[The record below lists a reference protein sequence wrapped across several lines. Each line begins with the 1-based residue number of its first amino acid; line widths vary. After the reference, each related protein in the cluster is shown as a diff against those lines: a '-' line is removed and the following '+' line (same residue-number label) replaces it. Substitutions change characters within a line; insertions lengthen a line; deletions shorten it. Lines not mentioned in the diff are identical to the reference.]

1 MQAMQFCMVARRVA
15 LMLDWDDLR
24 YFLAVAREGSLSAAS
39 RALGVAQPTVGRR
52 LSAFERSLGAKLLVA
67 TPSGQ
72 QLSPTGRR
80 LLAHAEQMEGEA
92 LAAERV
98 ARGRDTGLSGRVVLT
113 ASEWMIRSVLSPSI
127 APFVAAHPALEL
139 ELLAEARHL
148 SLVRREA
155 DLAIRPSAFEQ
166 QEIVQRELAT
176 IGFGLY
182 ASDAYLARHGA
193 PDFERQ
199 CEGHALIAM
208 SDSLSKI
215 PDVSWLPRVAAKAR
229 VVLRTNGREPM
240 ASLAAAGV
248 GITCLPR
255 FLGDATIGLRLL
267 STPSAAPERQLW
279 IGVHRDA
286 RAVPRL
292 RACIAFL
299 RDAIRRLQ
307 PALNPTAASV

>member
-1 MQAMQFCMVARRVA
+1 
-15 LMLDWDDLR
+15 
-24 YFLAVAREGSLSAAS
+24 
-39 RALGVAQPTVGRR
+39 
-52 LSAFERSLGAKLLVA
+52 
-67 TPSGQ
+67 
-72 QLSPTGRR
+72 
-80 LLAHAEQMEGEA
+80 
-92 LAAERV
+92 
-98 ARGRDTGLSGRVVLT
+98 
-113 ASEWMIRSVLSPSI
+113 MIRSVLCPSI

-182 ASDAYLARHGA
+182 ASDAYLAPGA
-193 PDFERQ
+193 PHFERQ
-199 CEGHALIAM
+199 CAGHTWTAM
-208 SDSLSKI
+208 RDSLSKI

-267 STPSAAPERQLW
+267 STPSAAPQRQLW

-307 PALNPTAASV
+307 PALNPTAANI